1 MEKDNIA
8 HNLFYELIRISVGL
22 DILIKV
28 PSQTDWYMMYEMA
41 KSQAILGICFNGVQK
56 LYKEHPEA
64 VVNLPFELEITID
77 KNNQIHDIQ
86 PRTFRGV
93 DLFSKYHGRTMD
105 WCSDLVEEMRELHE
119 EEING

>member
-1 MEKDNIA
+1 MLKNFKAIITTNTEA
-8 HNLFYELIRISVGL
+8 QVGKNQQ
-22 DILIKV
+22 KV
-28 PSQTDWYMMYEMA
+28 
-41 KSQAILGICFNGVQK
+41 L
-56 LYKEHPEA
+56 
-64 VVNLPFELEITID
+64 VNLPFELEVTID

-105 WCSDLVEEMRELHE
+105 WCPDLVEEMRGLHE